1 MRRTLLITAIVI
13 VAAAGLGAG
22 ADAVA
27 RGNQTSTEEA
37 VEQVRRSLE
46 TTDLPLAG
54 LGEASPP
61 SPLQDGWKTNF
72 RKQLVPL
79 SEFQSGGPGKD
90 GIPSIDAPRFAPA
103 SGIRFLRPP
112 EPVIELT
119 VGKTV
124 RGYPIQIL
132 IWHEIANDTIG
143 GVPVAVTFCP
153 LCNTA
158 IVFDRRVKGRTLDFG
173 VSGNLRN
180 SDLVMYDRQTETWWQ
195 QFGGRA
201 LIGDLAGTRLRQVA
215 ARIVSWEQF
224 QREHPK
230 AEVLTRETGAPRS
243 YGNNP
248 YVGYDDVSSPPFF
261 ATKNSSDR
269 RLQPKERV
277 VFLERGEETVAV
289 PHSTLER
296 KQVVRVD
303 LGGVTYV
310 VRARAPVASALDDG
324 TIANGRKVLTVDVRV
339 NGKPAAFTEPFWF
352 SVAAFRPDT
361 RIIR

>member
-1 MRRTLLITAIVI
+1 MRRILLIITAVL
-13 VAAAGLGAG
+13 VAAAGLGAAAYAVG
-22 ADAVA
+22 RGEQAPSSDAVD
-27 RGNQTSTEEA
+27 EA
-37 VEQVRRSLE
+37 LRRLE
-46 TTDLPLAG
+46 TTDIPLVG
-54 LGEASPP
+54 LGESSAP
-61 SPLQDGWKTNF
+61 SPLQEGWKTNF
-72 RKQLVPL
+72 RKRLVPL

-103 SGIRFLRPP
+103 SEINFLRPP

-132 IWHEIANDTIG
+132 IWHEIANDTVAGI
-143 GVPVAVTFCP
+143 PVAVTFCP

-158 IVFDRRVKGRTLDFG
+158 IVFDRRVQGRTLDFG

-180 SDLVMYDRQTETWWQ
+180 SDLVMYDRQTESWWQ

-201 LIGDLAGTRLRQVA
+201 LIGDLAGTRLRQLA
-215 ARIVSWEQF
+215 ARIVSWERF
-224 QREHPK
+224 KREHPN
-230 AEVLTRETGAPRS
+230 ADVLTRETGVPRS

-248 YVGYDDVSSPPFF
+248 YAGYDDVSSPPFF
-261 ATKNSSDR
+261 ATKNSADV

-277 VFLERGEETVAV
+277 VFLERGKESAAV

-296 KQVVRVD
+296 RQVVRVK
-303 LGGVTYV
+303 LGSVTFV

-324 TIANGRKVLTVDVRV
+324 TIARGRKVLTVDVRV
-339 NGKPAAFTEPFWF
+339 NGKPAAFSEPFWF
-352 SVAAFRPDT
+352 AVAAFRPDT